1 MSASVLEQYE
11 QAQQE
16 LDRAEVIKRHVAK
29 NPSQYPINERE
40 AALKRVDDLREQLQS
55 LQLRLEASTR
65 PHPNGNAQ
73 PNGKGSSNGHATPE
87 ERRSMGEG
95 LSRTRLIL
103 VTIGTMLALL
113 LAALDQTIVG
123 TAMPRIVA
131 DLNGLAY
138 YTLVTTVYLVASTVM
153 VPIAGKLGDLFGR
166 KPFLLT
172 GMIGFV
178 GASALCGLSQNML
191 ELIAFRGI
199 QGIFGG
205 ILFAT
210 VFTVIGD
217 LYPPAVRARVQGLF
231 GAVFGLSSVLGP
243 TVGGYLTD
251 NLGWRWVFY
260 VNVPVGI
267 LAVLTVASTMPF
279 VRTRASWRD
288 IDFAGAALLV
298 AGVAPL
304 LTALTITRDHA
315 WTSVE
320 VLGLFGIAAVMLGLF
335 FIVEQRGE
343 HPIVPFR
350 MFTDRTFSVSV
361 LVGALTG
368 FAMFG
373 SIIFVPLIYQ
383 GVLGISA
390 TNSGQLLTPMMLGLV
405 FASVISGQLM
415 VRIKRYRF
423 LGTAGI
429 AVMMVGMWLL
439 SQVTTGTSRLEV
451 VRDIVIVGAGLGTT
465 FPLYINAVQSAV
477 SRAFLGVATSQIQ
490 FWRNMGGT
498 IGTAV
503 LGSLLVSRLEANIQ
517 TQLAGLPPAA
527 ANFAP
532 KGASSSAQTLFDAS
546 KITAARAA
554 LPPQLVPLFDQVLH
568 AIRVGLANSLHE
580 IFLLGA
586 AVLVLALIASV
597 FLKDVP
603 MRGRKQ
609 EPGAEAAPVV
619 AA

>member
-1 MSASVLEQYE
+1 MSTSVSEEYE

-16 LDRAEVIKRHVAK
+16 LDRAEVIKRHLAK
-29 NPSQYPINERE
+29 NPDQYPAGDRI
-40 AALKRVDDLREQLQS
+40 AAFQRVDELREQLQS
-55 LQLRLEASTR
+55 LQLRVEADNR
-65 PHPNGNAQ
+65 PQ
-73 PNGKGSSNGHATPE
+73 PNGSATQPNGRATHA
-87 ERRSMGEG
+87 ERPSMGEG

-131 DLNGLAY
+131 DLNGLAF
-138 YTLVTTVYLVASTVM
+138 YTLVTTVYLVTSTVM

-166 KPFLLT
+166 KPFLLA
-172 GMIGFV
+172 GMVGFV
-178 GASALCGLSQNML
+178 LASALCGLSQNMA
-191 ELIAFRGI
+191 ELVAFRGI

-217 LYPPAVRARVQGLF
+217 LYPPSVRARVQGLF
-231 GAVFGLSSVLGP
+231 GAVFGLASVLGP
-243 TVGGYLTD
+243 TAGGYLTD

-279 VRTRASWRD
+279 VRSKASWRD
-288 IDFAGAALLV
+288 IDFVGAGLLV
-298 AGVAPL
+298 LGVAPL

-315 WTSVE
+315 WTSPE
-320 VLGLFGIAAVMLGLF
+320 VLGLLAVATVMLVLF
-335 FIVEQRGE
+335 FVVEQRGE

-350 MFTDRTFSVSV
+350 LFMDRTFAVSV
-361 LVGALTG
+361 TAGALTG
-368 FAMFG
+368 FGMFG
-373 SIIFVPLIYQ
+373 TIIFVPLIYQ

-405 FASVISGQLM
+405 SASVISGQLM
-415 VRIKRYRF
+415 VRIRRYRF
-423 LGTAGI
+423 IGTAGI
-429 AVMMVGMWLL
+429 SVMLVGMWLL

-451 VRDIVIVGAGLGTT
+451 VRDIVIVGAGLGAT

-477 SRAFLGVATSQIQ
+477 PRQMLGVATSQIQ

-503 LGSLLVSRLEANIQ
+503 LGSLLVQRLDTNIKA
-517 TQLAGLPPAA
+517 QLAGLPPAA
-527 ANFAP
+527 ANFVP
-532 KGASSSAQTLFDAS
+532 KGSSSSAQTLFDAG
-546 KITAARAA
+546 KINAARAA
-554 LPPQLVPLFDQVLH
+554 LPPQLTPLFDQVLH

-580 IFLLGA
+580 LFLYGG

-603 MRGRKQ
+603 LRGRKQ
-609 EPGAEAAPVV
+609 EPGTEAAPM
-619 AA
+619 AAA